1 MGFRIPEVEDR
12 RAHLCKPA
20 VCVLAPLAL
29 DRESSKNRIPNTNN
43 RTSMA
48 IYHLSVKTI
57 SRSAGRSSTAAAAY
71 RAGVEITDDRD
82 GEIHDY
88 RRKLGVDATQIFL
101 PAGAPDWATDRA
113 KLWNAVEES
122 ETRKNSTVAREF
134 EVSLPSELTAEERR
148 ELAYDF
154 ATALVSKYGLV
165 ADVSIHQPRT
175 VTDKDLE
182 RDPHQHVMIDP
193 VTGRR
198 HNGNFHA
205 HILCSTRRL
214 GAEGFGSKTRE
225 LDDRTTG
232 ANQVI
237 ECRELFARM
246 TNDALERAGHSARVD
261 HRTLEA
267 QGIDRVPTIHL
278 GPAAT
283 AIERRGEVSQKTLNH
298 QERQQEAER
307 KVAATVA
314 IAQAQAKAAEITA
327 EKEKQNDRVRNAAIA
342 AIARAGRATDNALA
356 FASADHA
363 ATENAQR
370 AISGDASISKGLL
383 FSARDSLRASRDTA
397 KNYEPNIERAIA
409 GAERRVIE
417 RNLDLG
423 TPAVAKQ
430 LGKVGRVIQQ
440 FSARISLPVRT
451 FAQAVTTVV
460 ADVAKRLQKK
470 SQMLAN
476 ALTDIDRQKIDRID
490 ELIDRA
496 AKGDAWAMKNLPS
509 AFDKLKSSL
518 RLSNTD
524 HMRLSPKP
532 FQIGQAQEDAKRAR
546 KVEAQLEVNAKA
558 KARGITEAV
567 PYPEGYKGEWQTAHY
582 SSYETALKQ
591 AQRDVVHHSREP
603 RPPEG
608 FWKRK
613 EAAAYDSKTTE
624 LQGKASGWEKEI
636 KWRDGAF
643 EAASKRLEP
652 RDQAY
657 IEAAKLEHKRE
668 QAGIAEKAELSRA
681 RRDAQQ
687 RELGRLRDKM
697 GRSFSP
703 SKQREYV
710 EKERGKKKGPEI

>member
-1 MGFRIPEVEDR
+1 MQT
-12 RAHLCKPA
+12 K

-43 RTSMA
+43 RTAMA

-71 RAGVEITDDRD
+71 RAGVEIADELT

-88 RRKLGVDATQIFL
+88 RRKMGVEASQIFL

-122 ETRKNSTVAREF
+122 ENRKNSTVAREF

-165 ADVSIHQPRT
+165 ADVSIHLPGKEG
-175 VTDKDLE
+175 DSKN
-182 RDPHQHVMIDP
+182 H
-193 VTGRR
+193 
-198 HNGNFHA
+198 HA

-214 GAEGFGSKTRE
+214 GADGFGSKTRE
-225 LDDRTTG
+225 LDDRATG

-298 QERQQEAER
+298 QERQREAEG
-307 KVAATVA
+307 KVAALVA
-314 IAQAQAKAAEITA
+314 IGEAQAKAAQLTA
-327 EKEKQNDRVRNAAIA
+327 EKEQENDRVRNATLET
-342 AIARAGRATDNALA
+342 IARANRATDRACA
-356 FASADHA
+356 FAVTDHA
-363 ATENAQR
+363 AIEVAQR
-370 AISGDASISKGLL
+370 ATSRHAETSKRLL
-383 FSARDSLRASRDTA
+383 LTSREHLRAGVGA
-397 KNYEPNIERAIA
+397 ANNYEPNIDRACD

-417 RNLDLG
+417 RHLEGG
-423 TPAVAKQ
+423 TPAVTKQ

-440 FSARISLPVRT
+440 LSERIPLLIRT
-451 FAQAVTTVV
+451 VAKAITTVTE
-460 ADVAKRLQKK
+460 DVAKRLQKK

-476 ALTDIDRQKIDRID
+476 ALTETDRQKIDRID

-558 KARGITEAV
+558 KARGVTEAV

-591 AQRDVVHHSREP
+591 AQRDVVLHSREP

-613 EAAAYDSKTTE
+613 EAAAYDSKTSE
-624 LQGKASGWEKEI
+624 LQGRVSAWEKEI
-636 KWRDGAF
+636 KWRDSAF
-643 EAASKRLEP
+643 EAANKRLEP

-687 RELGRLRDKM
+687 RELSRLRDKM

-703 SKQREYV
+703 VKQREYAQK
-710 EKERGKKKGPEI
+710 EQERGRNSPQR